1 MDVLRLQ
8 RLYGLRIRDD
18 GYWLMS
24 YYLDIEVKQAEGGI
38 FISQEAYWKSILNKF
53 NMEKCNPVSTP
64 VDCGIELSKH
74 DEGSNVDPTYFKSL
88 VGSLC

>member
-38 FISQEAYWKSILNKF
+38 FISQEAY
-53 NMEKCNPVSTP
+53 
-64 VDCGIELSKH
+64 
-74 DEGSNVDPTYFKSL
+74 
-88 VGSLC
+88 